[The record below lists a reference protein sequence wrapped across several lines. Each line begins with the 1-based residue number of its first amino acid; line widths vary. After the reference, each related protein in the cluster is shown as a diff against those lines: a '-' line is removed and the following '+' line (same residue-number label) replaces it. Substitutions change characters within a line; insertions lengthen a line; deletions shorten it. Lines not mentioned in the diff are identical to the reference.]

1 MDFWNT
7 VRGVQLADTLIRE
20 LPRLEGPKEQ
30 ILITIENNPRRDMSG
45 REISQSLER
54 LKEAMER
61 RYRIVTS
68 FPMGMGHTV
77 IVMERSVE

>member
-30 ILITIENNPRRDMSG
+30 ILVTIENNPTRDMSG
-45 REISQSLER
+45 REISRSLER
-54 LKEAMER
+54 LEEAMER
-61 RYRIVTS
+61 GYRIVTS